1 MNTTLLEVRGSAV
14 RPHSGQSVRRREPPL
29 ETTRALSLRLL
40 GPMEVFRDRAALA
53 LPQSRKTRALLAY
66 LAVTGRAHRRDRLCT
81 MFWDVPDDPRGA
93 LRWSLSK
100 LRALVDEP
108 DRQRLLASREDVA
121 FDDPTTD
128 VDRLAV
134 AKLARSAVGGASTC
148 QLATAAEA
156 YRGEFLE
163 GLDLPNCPEFQAW
176 CVAERDEAN
185 RHHAAILKALVDRLV
200 MEPEAALPHARQ
212 LVDLD
217 PYDVPPRLALVRL
230 MSVLGRRAE
239 AEQQLAAGRRLFK
252 ELDTDVIE
260 LETAARD
267 LDDWLARRPIR
278 LAEAD
283 EPPSAPPEVQTAVA
297 RSDHPPHQVI
307 RFCTAPDG
315 VRIAYAT
322 AGEGLPLVQTANW
335 VNHLEFDWESPV
347 RRKLAEGLARDHLL
361 VRYDQR
367 GNGLSDWEAEDISL
381 DAFVRDLEAVV
392 DAMKLDRIALFGL
405 SQGCAAAIAFAV
417 RHPGRVSRMVLHGG
431 YARGWR
437 KRGIAGEAERRE
449 ALVTLTRTGW
459 TLDNPAFHQVFT
471 SLYMPDGTPEQMQSW
486 NELQRTCVSPENAAR
501 LQQACGDID
510 VSSLLA
516 KVDVPTLVL
525 HARGDAV
532 VPFECGRELAM
543 AIPDARLVPLDS
555 RNHLILDH
563 EPAWERFRSEIEEF
577 LSGETLP

>member
-1 MNTTLLEVRGSAV
+1 MK
-14 RPHSGQSVRRREPPL
+14 
-29 ETTRALSLRLL
+29 
-40 GPMEVFRDRAALA
+40 VFRDRTALA

-121 FDDPTTD
+121 FDDPATD
-128 VDRLAV
+128 VDRLVV
-134 AKLARSAVGGASTC
+134 AKLARDAIGGAAIGH
-148 QLATAAEA
+148 LAAAAEA

-176 CVAERDEAN
+176 CVAEREEAN
-185 RHHAAILKALVDRLV
+185 RHHAAILRALVDRLA
-200 MEPEAALPHARQ
+200 PDPDAALPHARQ

-217 PYDVPPRLALVRL
+217 PYDVPSRLALVRL
-230 MSVLGRRAE
+230 LSKQGRRAE
-239 AEQQLAAGRRLFK
+239 AEQQLATGRRLFK

-260 LETAARD
+260 LETVARD
-267 LDDWLARRPIR
+267 LDDWLARRPTR
-278 LAEAD
+278 LTEAD
-283 EPPSAPPEVQTAVA
+283 ELPAAPLEIHSPTASA
-297 RSDHPPHQVI
+297 DHPPHQVI
-307 RFCTAPDG
+307 RFCTATDG
-315 VRIAYAT
+315 VRIAYAA
-322 AGEGLPLVQTANW
+322 AGEGPPLVQTANW

-347 RRKLAEGLARDHLL
+347 RRPLTEGLARHHLL
-361 VRYDQR
+361 VRYDER
-367 GNGLSDWEAEDISL
+367 GNGLSDWEAGDISL

-392 DAMKLDRIALFGL
+392 DAMKLERFALFAM

-417 RHPGRVSRMVLHGG
+417 RHPDRVSRMVLHGG

-437 KRGIAGEAERRE
+437 KRGIPGEAERRE
-449 ALVTLTRTGW
+449 ALVTLTRGGW

-486 NELQRTCVSPENAAR
+486 NELQRTCVSPESAAR

-510 VSSLLA
+510 VSSLLLQ
-516 KVDVPTLVL
+516 VHVPTLVL
-525 HARGDAV
+525 HSRGDAV

-543 AIPDARLVPLDS
+543 AIPDARFVPLDS
-555 RNHLILDH
+555 RNHVILDH
-563 EPAWERFRSEIEEF
+563 EPAWDRFRSEIEEF
-577 LSGETLP
+577 LSAEVIE